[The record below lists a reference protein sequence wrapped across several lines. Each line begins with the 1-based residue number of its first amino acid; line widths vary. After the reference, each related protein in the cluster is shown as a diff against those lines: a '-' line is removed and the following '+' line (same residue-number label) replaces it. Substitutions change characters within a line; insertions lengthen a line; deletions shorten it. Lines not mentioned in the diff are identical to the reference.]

1 MKPRVERAWQELM
14 SIISEISENDT
25 SKTIFEK
32 IKQWYQK
39 NQKFFPPSL
48 TAKNQIDRLVN
59 IDKLEL
65 YPIEYSECT
74 PESIKSL
81 LYTHPKSEDLVLSLA
96 ESKLWEIIVLMTD
109 DQCQVCNSLGMFA
122 IYDLK
127 AEKVV
132 LECSVCGAIQT
143 IEGEAHDFQF
153 PMTWRLAQ
161 NKDLKA
167 AGLI

>member
-1 MKPRVERAWQELM
+1 M
-14 SIISEISENDT
+14 
-25 SKTIFEK
+25 
-32 IKQWYQK
+32 
-39 NQKFFPPSL
+39 

-59 IDKLEL
+59 IDNLEL
-65 YPIEYSECT
+65 YPIEYSDCT
-74 PESIKSL
+74 PESIKNL
-81 LYTHPKSEDLVLSLA
+81 LYIDSYIGPSSENSVLSLA
-96 ESKLWEIIVLMTD
+96 ESKLWEIVVLTTD
-109 DQCQVCNSLGMFA
+109 DECRVCTSLGMFA
-122 IYDLK
+122 IFDLK

>member
-1 MKPRVERAWQELM
+1 MHPRVKRAWKELM
-14 SIISEISENDT
+14 IIISEISEDDT
-25 SKTIFEK
+25 SKTMFEK
-32 IKQWYQK
+32 IKQWYQQ
-39 NQKFFPPSL
+39 NQKFFLLSL
-48 TAKNQIDRLVN
+48 IVKNQIDRLVN
-59 IDKLEL
+59 IDNLEL

-81 LYTHPKSEDLVLSLA
+81 LYTDPKSEDSVLSLV
-96 ESKLWEIIVLMTD
+96 ESQLWEIVVLITD
-109 DQCQVCNSLGMFA
+109 DQCQVCDSLGMFA

>member
-1 MKPRVERAWQELM
+1 MNPRVKRAWKELM

-39 NQKFFPPSL
+39 NQKFFSPTL
-48 TAKNQIDRLVN
+48 IAKNQIDRLVN
-59 IDKLEL
+59 IDNLEL
-65 YPIEYSECT
+65 YPIEYSDCT
-74 PESIKSL
+74 PESIKNL
-81 LYTHPKSEDLVLSLA
+81 LNIDSERENLVLSLVD
-96 ESKLWEIIVLMTD
+96 SKLWEIVVLTTD
-109 DQCQVCNSLGMFA
+109 DECRVCTSLGMFA
-122 IYDLK
+122 IFDSE